1 MTSAERAYRL
11 ALRAYPPAYRRERGD
26 EILGTLAE
34 MQSGSTRPSPRQV
47 AALAVCGVRERGLL
61 ATGGPR
67 AGVWTE
73 GCRLAALVLL
83 IAAATASV
91 FPIAID
97 TWFSRLGF
105 VWPSTPFTAAPPM
118 GADPLIHSIVAVLL
132 PLAGAAALCRGR
144 STIAIA
150 GSLLAAGL
158 FLSGDLGTGLV
169 DGQYYQLGQEWLANA
184 YRLGD
189 AVFLAAPA
197 ALLAA
202 GFRRR
207 EEPAARHSLLWLGVP
222 LVLGVLHV
230 GFFSTSLTFW
240 PLGAVLVAWFLAAR
254 YSPHL
259 AVAAFGVLVPTLAC
273 VLPTA
278 IGDAMVYEYA
288 IAVATGATVLAVAS
302 LATAIAFG
310 DDPQL
315 HGPSA

>member
-1 MTSAERAYRL
+1 VTSAERVYRL
-11 ALRAYPPAYRRERGD
+11 ALRAYPPGYRQERGD

-34 MQSGSTRPSPRQV
+34 MQSGSTRPSARQA
-47 AALAVCGVRERGLL
+47 AALVVCGVRERGLL
-61 ATGGPR
+61 ATGGTR
-67 AGVWTE
+67 AGVWAQ

-83 IAAATASV
+83 VAAATASV
-91 FPIAID
+91 FPIVTD

-105 VWPSTPFTAAPPM
+105 VWPSAPFTAAPAM

-144 STIAIA
+144 STIAIVC
-150 GSLLAAGL
+150 SLLAAGL
-158 FLSGDLGTGLV
+158 FLSGDLGTGLM
-169 DGQYYQLGQEWLANA
+169 DGQYYQPGQEWLASA
-184 YRLGD
+184 FRLGD

-202 GFRRR
+202 GFRTQ

-222 LVLGVLHV
+222 LVLGPLHI

-240 PLGAVLVAWFLAAR
+240 PLGALLIAWFLAAR
-254 YSPHL
+254 FSPHL
-259 AVAAFGVLVPTLAC
+259 AVAAFCVLVPTLAY

-288 IAVATGATVLAVAS
+288 VAVAAGATVLALAS
-302 LATAIAFG
+302 LAAAIAF
-310 DDPQL
+310 DDAAQL

>member
-1 MTSAERAYRL
+1 MTSAERVYRL
-11 ALRAYPPAYRRERGD
+11 ALRAYPPEYRRERGD

-47 AALAVCGVRERGLL
+47 AALAVCGVRQRGLL
-61 ATGGPR
+61 ATGGTR
-67 AGVWTE
+67 AGVWAE

-83 IAAATASV
+83 VAAATASV
-91 FPIAID
+91 FPIVID

-105 VWPSTPFTAAPPM
+105 VWPSSPFTAAPAM

-132 PLAGAAALCRGR
+132 PLAGAAAVCRGR

-150 GSLLAAGL
+150 GSLLAAAL
-158 FLSGDLGTGLV
+158 FLSGDVGTGLAE
-169 DGQYYQLGQEWLANA
+169 GQYYGLGQDWLANA
-184 YRLGD
+184 FKLGD

-197 ALLAA
+197 ALLLA

-207 EEPAARHSLLWLGVP
+207 EEPAARHSLVWLGVP
-222 LVLGVLHV
+222 VVLAVLHI

-240 PLGAVLVAWFLAAR
+240 PLGALLIAWFFAAR
-254 YSPHL
+254 FSPHL
-259 AVAAFGVLVPTLAC
+259 AVAAFGVLVPTLAY

-288 IAVATGATVLAVAS
+288 IAVATGATVLALAS
-302 LATAIAFG
+302 LAAAIAFA
-310 DDPQL
+310 DDMQL
-315 HGPSA
+315 RGPSA